1 MCFLPQLAPQRTGDL
16 GEQVSAL
23 SQEVI
28 NNIPPDV
35 GLYGAAW
42 LQELIR
48 PSLLSSPKVMPQEDS
63 VGTEGQQVLPGAA
76 TEAAVAGRVGGSC
89 PAVKA
94 MLRGLEQGLWGEYYH
109 RVPVSHQPMEEMSSF
124 QPLQQLTWG
133 Q

>member
-16 GEQVSAL
+16 GEQVSAP

-28 NNIPPDV
+28 NNVPPNV
-35 GLYGAAW
+35 GLYGAVW

-48 PSLLSSPKVMPQEDS
+48 PDLLSSPKVMPQEGS
-63 VGTEGQQVLPGAA
+63 VRTEGQQVPPGAA
-76 TEAAVAGRVGGSC
+76 AEAAAAGRIGSSC
-89 PAVKA
+89 PAAAV
-94 MLRGLEQGLWGEYYH
+94 MLRGLEQGLWGEYH
-109 RVPVSHQPMEEMSSF
+109 RGVPVSHQPMEEMSPF